1 MSRIDRNAR
10 LLSPRTPKLKTTRPR
25 PRCLD
30 TTRPLSETNRPI
42 CLLDGIEYFSTQL
55 RWAELSVGR
64 IVCPPADMVMC
75 LHGLYFASSFQWYFR
90 MLSEYLFNV
99 ESTVLPE
106 SNWYNHFE
114 IQCLHYCLSVRQQHS
129 QLSNKYNVLQEAW
142 YINNHLEGKILNLI
156 ITIGSTISWQIDSNV
171 QKWISKP
178 ESKC

>member
-1 MSRIDRNAR
+1 MVLQLLEPLTKTRTRRYRIYTKMPQIEQEKK
-10 LLSPRTPKLKTTRPR
+10 LL
-25 PRCLD
+25 CLD

-129 QLSNKYNVLQEAW
+129 QLSNKYNVLQEA
-142 YINNHLEGKILNLI
+142 
-156 ITIGSTISWQIDSNV
+156 
-171 QKWISKP
+171 
-178 ESKC
+178 